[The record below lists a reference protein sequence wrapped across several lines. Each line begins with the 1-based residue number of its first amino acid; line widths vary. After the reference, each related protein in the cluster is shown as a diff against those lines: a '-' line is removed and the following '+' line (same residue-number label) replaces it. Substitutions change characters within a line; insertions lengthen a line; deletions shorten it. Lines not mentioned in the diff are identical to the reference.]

1 MIQLNSS
8 IRTHETRIGG
18 EPSRW
23 PLKFIAHSF
32 RAASIAVK
40 YGWLPGARYSN
51 LRDARKFERLGFLDI
66 SWKDYNFNRHLR
78 AAKATRPIM
87 TVARDVDDIG
97 QLGRTLDE
105 ARELLL
111 YAEYVVIVPKDAAL
125 RHRVDELIPSEF
137 VLGYSVPTRY
147 GGTSLSLDAFSR
159 PVHLLGG
166 RPDVQR
172 RLALQLKVASLD
184 CNRFTLDAAFGD
196 FFDGRA
202 FRPHPTGG
210 YDVCLEASV
219 KYINEL
225 WAGYT
230 PASRRF

>member
-1 MIQLNSS
+1 
-8 IRTHETRIGG
+8 
-18 EPSRW
+18 
-23 PLKFIAHSF
+23 
-32 RAASIAVK
+32 
-40 YGWLPGARYSN
+40 
-51 LRDARKFERLGFLDI
+51 
-66 SWKDYNFNRHLR
+66 
-78 AAKATRPIM
+78 M

-97 QLGRTLDE
+97 QLGKTLDE

-137 VLGYSVPTRY
+137 VLGYSVATRY

-184 CNRFTLDAAFGD
+184 RNRFTLDAAFGD

-219 KYINEL
+219 KHINEL
-225 WAGYT
+225 WAGY
-230 PASRRF
+230 SNRFGDI